1 MMRNVVLIFL
11 VILNFCVQAQNNQ
24 YTPRHS
30 VILDMSYGEQ
40 TLNQCSRG
48 TPANISGYWTPSA
61 EDIKH
66 LELNFLRVTKLKA
79 RGNKTISS
87 LDNFV
92 IQYIGVLRD
101 KKKFIYINAFYL
113 VDPIT
118 EKWQTRP
125 IVICD
130 GGDYFWGVLFNP
142 KTSQFLQLEFNGP

>member
-1 MMRNVVLIFL
+1 MLSWNSCEYFRL
-11 VILNFCVQAQNNQ
+11 
-24 YTPRHS
+24 
-30 VILDMSYGEQ
+30 
-40 TLNQCSRG
+40 
-48 TPANISGYWTPSA
+48 
-61 EDIKH
+61 
-66 LELNFLRVTKLKA
+66 LELSFLRVTKLKA